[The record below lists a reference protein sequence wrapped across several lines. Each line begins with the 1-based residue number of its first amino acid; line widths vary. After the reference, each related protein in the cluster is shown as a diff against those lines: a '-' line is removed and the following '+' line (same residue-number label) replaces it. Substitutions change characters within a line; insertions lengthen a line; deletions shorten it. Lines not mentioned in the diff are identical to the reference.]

1 MLKSIDRK
9 VFLTAF
15 ISAFLFAACSKSDDT
30 GYTGDTSILSSD
42 ETILRYV
49 AADTPYIFAAIEPLP
64 DDVLDKI
71 EPHVD
76 QMLESYQTILK
87 AAISKKQ
94 KEMSEEE
101 RNSDEVQKLS
111 AVVEEMTSLL
121 SIEGLRGAGFSREST
136 GAFYGNG
143 LLPVVRW
150 ELSDGA
156 LFEEAL
162 ARIEEKAGQK
172 LPVAEIGEYSYRYF
186 DADKIR
192 FIVAVLDN
200 QAVITLLPADSDDA
214 DTSLALGLTLPA
226 DSIINSDTLKDIA
239 TTYGYTNHYI
249 GFFDFE
255 RIATRFTGVASGS
268 DADLLA
274 LMDHDAA
281 ELSDICRTEIQT
293 TAGIAPRMVMG
304 YTTVGLNLFESS
316 VVVELRSD
324 IAAGLSM
331 LPAVVPGLGGD
342 PGGLLSFGFSLDV
355 KAAREFF
362 EARLDALE
370 ASPYECEL
378 FADLQASAAN
388 GRAALEQPVPPMVYD
403 FRGFLAV
410 IDDIE
415 GLDIAKQTPPTSVD
429 GRFMLAMDNA
439 QALVSMGALFSPE
452 VAELNLQADG
462 KPVPLDNAQ
471 IQSMG
476 FSPFVAMTEDA
487 LAIGLG
493 ENAEQ
498 DLQEMLAV
506 TAKEPGPF
514 MSFSMD
520 AARYYSFIGDAMA
533 MAEHDDDG
541 KAPPPEIQE
550 AVNDIMDVVSELY
563 DRMSVDVDLTERGI
577 EMSSS
582 VILKD

>member
-1 MLKSIDRK
+1 MLKLIDKK

-30 GYTGDTSILSSD
+30 GDTTIFSSN

-64 DDVLDKI
+64 EDILDKI

-76 QMLESYQTILK
+76 QMMESYQAILK
-87 AAISKKQ
+87 AAISEKQ
-94 KEMSEEE
+94 KELSKAE

-121 SIEGLRGAGFSREST
+121 SIEGMRGAGFSREST

-143 LLPVVRW
+143 LLPVIRW

-156 LFEEAL
+156 LFEAAL
-162 ARIEEKAGQK
+162 SRIEDKAEQK
-172 LPVAEIGEYSYRYF
+172 LPVADIGKYSYRYF
-186 DADKIR
+186 DADKVR
-192 FIVAVLDN
+192 FIIAVLDD

-214 DTSLALGLTLPA
+214 KTSLALGLTLPA
-226 DSIINSDTLKDIA
+226 DSMTDSDILRDIA

-249 GFFDFE
+249 GFFDLE
-255 RIATRFTGVASGS
+255 KIATRFTGVASGS

-274 LMDHDAA
+274 MMDHDPAD
-281 ELSDICRTEIQT
+281 LSDVCRAEIQA

-304 YTTVGLNLFESS
+304 YTTIELNRFESS
-316 VVVELRSD
+316 AVVELRSD
-324 IAAGLSM
+324 VAVGLSQ

-342 PGGLLSFGFSLDV
+342 PGGLLSFGFSLDL
-355 KAAREFF
+355 KAARDFF
-362 EARLDALE
+362 ETRLDLLE
-370 ASPYECEL
+370 AEPYECEL
-378 FADLQASAAN
+378 FADLQASVAN
-388 GRAALEQPVPPMVYD
+388 GRAALSQPVPPMVYD

-410 IDDIE
+410 IDEIE

-439 QALVSMGALFSPE
+439 QTLVSMGAMFSPE
-452 VAELNLQADG
+452 LAELNLQADG
-462 KPVPLDNAQ
+462 KPVALKNAQ

-476 FSPFVAMTEDA
+476 FSPYAAMTEDA

-493 ENAEQ
+493 ENAEE
-498 DLQEMLAV
+498 DLRNMLAV
-506 TAKEPGPF
+506 EAKEAAPF

-533 MAEHDDDG
+533 MAEQDEDG
-541 KAPPPEIQE
+541 KAPPPEIQA
-550 AVNDIMDVVSELY
+550 AVSDIMDVISELY

-577 EMSSS
+577 EMKSS
-582 VILKD
+582 VTLKD

>member
-1 MLKSIDRK
+1 MLKSINRK
-9 VFLTAF
+9 VILTAV

-30 GYTGDTSILSSD
+30 ADTSILSSD
-42 ETILRYV
+42 DTILRYV

-76 QMLESYQTILK
+76 QMMESYQAILK
-87 AAISKKQ
+87 AAISAQQ

-143 LLPVVRW
+143 LLPVIRW

-156 LFEEAL
+156 LLEAAL
-162 ARIEEKAGQK
+162 SRMEDKAGQK
-172 LPVAEIGEYSYRYF
+172 LPVAGIGKYSYRYF
-186 DADKIR
+186 DADEVR
-192 FIVAVLDN
+192 FIIAVLED

-214 DTSLALGLTLPA
+214 KTSLALGLTLPD
-226 DSIINSDTLKDIA
+226 DSITKSDTLREIA
-239 TTYGYTNHYI
+239 KTYGYTNHYI
-249 GFFDFE
+249 GFIDFE
-255 RIATRFTGVASGS
+255 RIATRFTGATSGS

-274 LMDHDAA
+274 MMDHDAA
-281 ELSDICRTEIQT
+281 ELSDVCRTEIQA

-304 YTTVGLNLFESS
+304 YTTVELNQFESS

-324 IAAGLSM
+324 IAAGLSQ

-342 PGGLLSFGFSLDV
+342 PGGLLSFGFSLDL
-355 KAAREFF
+355 KAARNFV

-370 ASPYECEL
+370 AEPYKCEL
-378 FADLQASAAN
+378 FADLQASVAN
-388 GRAALEQPVPPMVYD
+388 GRAALNQPVPPMVYD
-403 FRGFLAV
+403 FRGFVAV

-415 GLDIAKQTPPTSVD
+415 GLDITNQTPPTSVD

-462 KPVPLDNAQ
+462 KPVALDNAQ
-471 IQSMG
+471 FQSMG
-476 FSPFVAMTEDA
+476 FSPYVAMTENA

-493 ENAEQ
+493 ESAGEE
-498 DLQEMLAV
+498 LQKMLAV
-506 TAKEPGPF
+506 EAKEAGPL

-520 AARYYSFIGDAMA
+520 AARYYSFIGDAVA
-533 MAEHDDDG
+533 MAEQDDDG
-541 KAPPPEIQE
+541 KAPPPEIQA
-550 AVNDIMDVVSELY
+550 AVNDIMDVISELY

-577 EMSSS
+577 ELNSS
-582 VILKD
+582 VTLKD

>member
-9 VFLTAF
+9 VILTAL

-30 GYTGDTSILSSD
+30 GDTSILSSD
-42 ETILRYV
+42 DTVLRYV

-64 DDVLDKI
+64 DDILDKI

-76 QMLESYQTILK
+76 QMLESYQVILK
-87 AAISKKQ
+87 AAISAQQ

-101 RNSDEVQKLS
+101 RNSDEVKKIS

-121 SIEGLRGAGFSREST
+121 SIEGMRGAGFSREST

-156 LFEEAL
+156 LFEAAL
-162 ARIEEKAGQK
+162 ARMEDKAGQK
-172 LPVAEIGEYSYRYF
+172 LPVADIGKYSYRYF
-186 DADKIR
+186 DADSIR
-192 FIVAVLDN
+192 FIIAVLDN
-200 QAVITLLPADSDDA
+200 QAVMTVLPSGSDDA
-214 DTSLALGLTLPA
+214 KTSLALGLTLPA
-226 DSIINSDTLKDIA
+226 DSMTNSDILQKIA

-255 RIATRFTGVASGS
+255 GIAERFTGAASGS

-274 LMDHDAA
+274 MMDYDLT
-281 ELSDICRTEIQT
+281 ELSDVCRAEIQA

-304 YTTVGLNLFESS
+304 YTTVELNHFESS
-316 VVVELRSD
+316 VIVELRSD
-324 IAAGLSM
+324 IAAGLSL

-342 PGGLLSFGFSLDV
+342 QGGLLSFGFSLDV
-355 KAAREFF
+355 KAARDFF

-370 ASPYECEL
+370 AEPYECEL
-378 FADLQASAAN
+378 FAGLQANLAN
-388 GRAALEQPVPPMVYD
+388 GRAALNKPVPPMVYD

-415 GLDIAKQTPPTSVD
+415 GLDIASQTPPTSVD

-439 QALVSMGALFSPE
+439 QALVSMGAMFSPE
-452 VAELNLQADG
+452 LAELNLQADG
-462 KPVPLDNAQ
+462 KPVALDNAQ
-471 IQSMG
+471 VQSMG
-476 FSPFVAMTEDA
+476 FSPFAAMTEDA

-506 TAKEPGPF
+506 KAKEPGPF

-520 AARYYSFIGDAMA
+520 AARYYSFIGDAIA
-533 MAEHDDDG
+533 MAEHDDEG

-550 AVNDIMDVVSELY
+550 AVNEIMDVVAELY

-577 EMSSS
+577 EVSSS
-582 VILKD
+582 VTLKD

>member
-1 MLKSIDRK
+1 MLKSIDKK
-9 VFLTAF
+9 VFLTAL
-15 ISAFLFAACSKSDDT
+15 ISAFLFAACSKSDDK
-30 GYTGDTSILSSD
+30 GDTAVFSSD
-42 ETILRYV
+42 DTILRYV

-76 QMLESYQTILK
+76 QMMASYQEILK
-87 AAISKKQ
+87 AAISAQQ

-101 RNSDEVQKLS
+101 RNSDDVQKLT

-143 LLPVVRW
+143 LLPVIRW

-156 LFEEAL
+156 LFEAAL
-162 ARIEEKAGQK
+162 SRIEDKAEQK

-186 DADKIR
+186 DADEVR
-192 FIVAVLDN
+192 FIIAVLDN
-200 QAVITLLPADSDDA
+200 QAVITLLPAESDDA
-214 DTSLALGLTLPA
+214 KTSLALGLTLPA
-226 DSIINSDTLKDIA
+226 DSMTDSDILREIA
-239 TTYGYTNHYI
+239 KTYGYTNHYI

-255 RIATRFTGVASGS
+255 KIATRFTGVASGS

-281 ELSDICRTEIQT
+281 ELSDVCRTEIQA

-304 YTTVGLNLFESS
+304 YTTVELNRFESS
-316 VVVELRSD
+316 AIVELRSD
-324 IAAGLSM
+324 IAASLSQ

-355 KAAREFF
+355 KAARDFF

-370 ASPYECEL
+370 AEPYECEL
-378 FADLQASAAN
+378 FADMQAGLASS
-388 GRAALEQPVPPMVYD
+388 RAALNQPVPPMVYD

-452 VAELNLQADG
+452 LAELNLQADG
-462 KPVPLDNAQ
+462 KPVLLNNAQ

-476 FSPFVAMTEDA
+476 FSPYAAMTEDA

-493 ENAEQ
+493 ENAEK
-498 DLQEMLAV
+498 DLQKMLAV
-506 TAKEPGPF
+506 EAKEPGPL

-533 MAEHDDDG
+533 MAEQDDDG
-541 KAPPPEIQE
+541 KAPPPEIQA
-550 AVNDIMDVVSELY
+550 AVNDIMDVISELY
-563 DRMSVDVDLTERGI
+563 DRMSVDVDLTKRGI
-577 EMSSS
+577 ELNSS
-582 VILKD
+582 VTLKD

>member
-9 VFLTAF
+9 VFLTAL
-15 ISAFLFAACSKSDDT
+15 ISAFLFAACSKSDDK
-30 GYTGDTSILSSD
+30 GDTAVFSSD
-42 ETILRYV
+42 DTILRYV

-76 QMLESYQTILK
+76 QMMASYQEILK
-87 AAISKKQ
+87 AAISAQ
-94 KEMSEEE
+94 YKEMSEEE
-101 RNSDEVQKLS
+101 RNSDDVQKLT

-143 LLPVVRW
+143 LLPVIRW

-156 LFEEAL
+156 LFEAAL
-162 ARIEEKAGQK
+162 SRIEDKAEQK

-186 DADKIR
+186 DADEVR
-192 FIVAVLDN
+192 FIIAVLDN
-200 QAVITLLPADSDDA
+200 QAVITLLPAESDDA
-214 DTSLALGLTLPA
+214 KTSLALGLTLPA
-226 DSIINSDTLKDIA
+226 DSMTDSDILREIA
-239 TTYGYTNHYI
+239 KAYGYTNHYI

-255 RIATRFTGVASGS
+255 KIATRFTGVASGS

-281 ELSDICRTEIQT
+281 ELSDVCRTEIQA

-304 YTTVGLNLFESS
+304 YTTVELNRFESS
-316 VVVELRSD
+316 VIVELRSD
-324 IAAGLSM
+324 IAASLSQ

-355 KAAREFF
+355 KAARDFF

-370 ASPYECEL
+370 AEPYECEL
-378 FADLQASAAN
+378 FADMQAGLASS
-388 GRAALEQPVPPMVYD
+388 RAALNQPVPPMVYD

-415 GLDIAKQTPPTSVD
+415 GLDITKQTPPTSVD
-429 GRFMLAMDNA
+429 GRFMLAMDNV

-462 KPVPLDNAQ
+462 KPVPLKNAQ

-476 FSPFVAMTEDA
+476 FSPYAAMTEDA
-487 LAIGLG
+487 LAIGMG
-493 ENAEQ
+493 DNAEE
-498 DLQEMLAV
+498 DLQKMLAV
-506 TAKEPGPF
+506 EAKESGPL

-520 AARYYSFIGDAMA
+520 AARYYSFIGDAVA
-533 MAEHDDDG
+533 MAEQDDDG
-541 KAPPPEIQE
+541 KAPPPEIQA
-550 AVNDIMDVVSELY
+550 AVNDIMDVISELY
-563 DRMSVDVDLTERGI
+563 DRMSVDVDLTKRGI
-577 EMSSS
+577 ELNSS
-582 VILKD
+582 VTLKD

>member
-1 MLKSIDRK
+1 MLKSIDKK
-9 VFLTAF
+9 VFLTAL

-30 GYTGDTSILSSD
+30 GDTAVFSSD
-42 ETILRYV
+42 DTILRYV

-76 QMLESYQTILK
+76 QMMESYQAILK
-87 AAISKKQ
+87 AAISAQQ
-94 KEMSEEE
+94 KEMSEEK
-101 RNSDEVQKLS
+101 RNSDEVQKLT

-156 LFEEAL
+156 LLEAAL
-162 ARIEEKAGQK
+162 TRIEDKAGQK
-172 LPVAEIGEYSYRYF
+172 LPVADIGEYSYRYF
-186 DADKIR
+186 DADKVR
-192 FIVAVLDN
+192 FIIAVLDN
-200 QAVITLLPADSDDA
+200 QAVITLLPAESDDA
-214 DTSLALGLTLPA
+214 KTSLALGLTLPA
-226 DSIINSDTLKDIA
+226 DSITDSDTLREIA

-255 RIATRFTGVASGS
+255 RIATRFTGIASGS

-281 ELSDICRTEIQT
+281 ELSDVCRAEIQA
-293 TAGIAPRMVMG
+293 TAGIAPRIVMG
-304 YTTVGLNLFESS
+304 YTTVELNRFESS

-324 IAAGLSM
+324 IAAGLSQ

-342 PGGLLSFGFSLDV
+342 PGGLLSFGFSLDM
-355 KAAREFF
+355 KAARDFF
-362 EARLDALE
+362 EARLDVLE
-370 ASPYECEL
+370 AEPYECEL
-378 FADLQASAAN
+378 FADLQASLAN
-388 GRAALEQPVPPMVYD
+388 GRAALNQPVPPMVYD

-429 GRFMLAMDNA
+429 GRLMLAMDNA

-452 VAELNLQADG
+452 VAELNLQTDG
-462 KPVPLDNAQ
+462 KPVAFDNAQ
-471 IQSMG
+471 FQSMG
-476 FSPFVAMTEDA
+476 FSPYAAMTEDA

-493 ENAEQ
+493 EDAEA
-498 DLQEMLAV
+498 DLQKMLAV
-506 TAKEPGPF
+506 EANEPGPF

-520 AARYYSFIGDAMA
+520 AARYYSFIGDAVA
-533 MAEHDDDG
+533 MAEQNDDG
-541 KAPPPEIQE
+541 KAPPPEIQA
-550 AVNDIMDVVSELY
+550 AVNDIMDVISELY

-577 EMSSS
+577 ELNSS
-582 VILKD
+582 VTLKD

>member
-9 VFLTAF
+9 VFLTAL
-15 ISAFLFAACSKSDDT
+15 ISAFLFVACSKSDDK
-30 GYTGDTSILSSD
+30 GDTAVFSSD

-49 AADTPYIFAAIEPLP
+49 AADTPYIFAATEPLP

-76 QMLESYQTILK
+76 QMMASYQEILK
-87 AAISKKQ
+87 AAISAHQ

-101 RNSDEVQKLS
+101 RNSDDVQKLT

-136 GAFYGNG
+136 GALYGNG
-143 LLPVVRW
+143 LLPVIRW

-156 LFEEAL
+156 LFEAAL
-162 ARIEEKAGQK
+162 SRIEDKAEQK
-172 LPVAEIGEYSYRYF
+172 LPVADIGEYSYRYF
-186 DADKIR
+186 DADEVR
-192 FIVAVLDN
+192 FIIAVLDN
-200 QAVITLLPADSDDA
+200 QAVITLLPAGSDDA
-214 DTSLALGLTLPA
+214 KTSLALGLTLPA
-226 DSIINSDTLKDIA
+226 DSITDSDTLREIVK
-239 TTYGYTNHYI
+239 TYGYTNHYV

-255 RIATRFTGVASGS
+255 RIATRFTSEASGS

-274 LMDHDAA
+274 LMDHDTA
-281 ELSDICRTEIQT
+281 ELSDVCRTEIQA

-304 YTTVGLNLFESS
+304 YTTVDLNRFESS
-316 VVVELRSD
+316 VIVELRSD
-324 IAAGLSM
+324 IAAGLSQ

-342 PGGLLSFGFSLDV
+342 HGGLLSFGFSLDV
-355 KAAREFF
+355 KAARDFF

-370 ASPYECEL
+370 AEPYECEL
-378 FADLQASAAN
+378 FADLQN
-388 GRAALEQPVPPMVYD
+388 GIAGGREALNQPVPPMVYD

-415 GLDIAKQTPPTSVD
+415 GLDIGSQAPPTSID

-439 QALVSMGALFSPE
+439 QALVSMGAMFSPE

-462 KPVPLDNAQ
+462 KPVPLKNAQ

-476 FSPFVAMTEDA
+476 FSPYAAMTEDA
-487 LAIGLG
+487 IAIGLG
-493 ENAEQ
+493 DDAEK
-498 DLQEMLAV
+498 DLQKMLAAE
-506 TAKEPGPF
+506 AKEPAPL

-520 AARYYSFIGDAMA
+520 AARYYSFIGDAVA
-533 MAEHDDDG
+533 MAEQDDDG
-541 KAPPPEIQE
+541 KAPPPEIQA
-550 AVNDIMDVVSELY
+550 AVNDIMDVISELY

-577 EMSSS
+577 ELESS
-582 VILKD
+582 VTLKD

>member
-1 MLKSIDRK
+1 MLKSIDKK

-30 GYTGDTSILSSD
+30 GDTTILSSD
-42 ETILRYV
+42 DTILRYV

-76 QMLESYQTILK
+76 QMMESYQVILK
-87 AAISKKQ
+87 AAISEKQ

-101 RNSDEVQKLS
+101 RNSDEVHKLS

-143 LLPVVRW
+143 LLPVIRW

-156 LFEEAL
+156 LFEAAL
-162 ARIEEKAGQK
+162 SRIEDKAGQK

-192 FIVAVLDN
+192 FIIAVLDN
-200 QAVITLLPADSDDA
+200 QAVTTLLPAGSDDA
-214 DTSLALGLTLPA
+214 KTSLALGLTLPA
-226 DSIINSDTLKDIA
+226 DSMTDSDALRDIA
-239 TTYGYTNHYI
+239 TAYGYTNHYI

-274 LMDHDAA
+274 LMDQDAA
-281 ELSDICRTEIQT
+281 ELSDVCRAEIQA

-304 YTTVGLNLFESS
+304 YTTVDLSRFESS

-324 IAAGLSM
+324 VAAGLSQ

-342 PGGLLSFGFSLDV
+342 PGGLMSFGFSLDL
-355 KAAREFF
+355 KAARDFF
-362 EARLDALE
+362 EARLDVLE
-370 ASPYECEL
+370 AEPYECEL
-378 FADLQASAAN
+378 FADLQASVAN
-388 GRAALEQPVPPMVYD
+388 GREALKQPVPPMVYD
-403 FRGFLAV
+403 FKGFLAV

-415 GLDIAKQTPPTSVD
+415 GLDITSQTPPTSVD
-429 GRFMLAMDNA
+429 GRFMLVMDNA

-452 VAELNLQADG
+452 GAELNLQTDG
-462 KPVPLDNAQ
+462 KPVALDNAQ

-476 FSPFVAMTEDA
+476 FSPYAAMTEDA

-493 ENAEQ
+493 ENAEE
-498 DLQEMLAV
+498 DLQNMLAV
-506 TAKEPGPF
+506 KAKEPGPF

-520 AARYYSFIGDAMA
+520 AARYYSFIGDAME
-533 MAEHDDDG
+533 MTEQDDDG
-541 KAPPPEIQE
+541 KAPPPEIQA
-550 AVNDIMDVVSELY
+550 AVSDIMDVISELY
-563 DRMSVDVDLTERGI
+563 DRMSVEVDLTERGI
-577 EMSSS
+577 ELKSS
-582 VILKD
+582 VTLKD

>member
-9 VFLTAF
+9 VFITAL
-15 ISAFLFAACSKSDDT
+15 ISAFLFAACSKSDDK
-30 GYTGDTSILSSD
+30 GDTAVFSSD
-42 ETILRYV
+42 DTILRYV

-76 QMLESYQTILK
+76 QMMGSYQAILK
-87 AAISKKQ
+87 AAISAQQ
-94 KEMSEEE
+94 KEMPEEK
-101 RNSDEVQKLS
+101 RNSDEVQKLT

-156 LFEEAL
+156 LFEAAL
-162 ARIEEKAGQK
+162 SRIEDKAGQK
-172 LPVAEIGEYSYRYF
+172 LPVAEIGNYSYRYF
-186 DADKIR
+186 DADEIR
-192 FIVAVLDN
+192 FIIAVLGN
-200 QAVITLLPADSDDA
+200 QAVITVLPAESDDA
-214 DTSLALGLTLPA
+214 RTSLALGLTLPA
-226 DSIINSDTLKDIA
+226 DSITDSDTLRDIA

-268 DADLLA
+268 DADLMA
-274 LMDHDAA
+274 MMDHNAA
-281 ELSDICRTEIQT
+281 EMSDVCRTEIQA

-304 YTTVGLNLFESS
+304 YTTVELNRFESS
-316 VVVELRSD
+316 VIVELRSD
-324 IAAGLSM
+324 IAAGLSQ

-370 ASPYECEL
+370 AEPYECEL
-378 FADLQASAAN
+378 FADLQASLAN
-388 GRAALEQPVPPMVYD
+388 GRAALDQPVPPMVYD
-403 FRGFLAV
+403 FKGFLAV

-415 GLDIAKQTPPTSVD
+415 GLDITKQTPPTSVD

-439 QALVSMGALFSPE
+439 QALVSMGAMFSPE

-462 KPVPLDNAQ
+462 KPVPLNNAQ
-471 IQSMG
+471 FQSMG
-476 FSPFVAMTEDA
+476 FSPYAAMTDDA

-493 ENAEQ
+493 DNAEE
-498 DLQEMLAV
+498 DLQKMLAV
-506 TAKEPGPF
+506 EAKEAGPL

-520 AARYYSFIGDAMA
+520 AARYYSFIGDAVV
-533 MAEHDDDG
+533 MAEQDDDG
-541 KAPPPEIQE
+541 KAPPPEIQA
-550 AVNDIMDVVSELY
+550 AVNDIMDVISELY
-563 DRMSVDVDLTERGI
+563 DRMSVDVDVTKRGI
-577 EMSSS
+577 ELNSS
-582 VILKD
+582 VTLKD

>member
-1 MLKSIDRK
+1 MLKSIDKK
-9 VFLTAF
+9 VFLTAL
-15 ISAFLFAACSKSDDT
+15 ISAFLFAACSKSDDK
-30 GYTGDTSILSSD
+30 GDTAVFSSD
-42 ETILRYV
+42 DTILRYV

-76 QMLESYQTILK
+76 QMMASYQEILK
-87 AAISKKQ
+87 AAISAQQ

-101 RNSDEVQKLS
+101 RNSDDVQKLT

-143 LLPVVRW
+143 LLPVIRW

-156 LFEEAL
+156 LLEAAL
-162 ARIEEKAGQK
+162 SRIEDKAEQK

-186 DADKIR
+186 DADEVR
-192 FIVAVLDN
+192 FIIAVLDN
-200 QAVITLLPADSDDA
+200 QAVITLLPAESDDA
-214 DTSLALGLTLPA
+214 KTSLALGLTLPA
-226 DSIINSDTLKDIA
+226 DSMTDSDILREIA
-239 TTYGYTNHYI
+239 KTYGYTNHYI

-255 RIATRFTGVASGS
+255 KIATRFTGVASGS

-281 ELSDICRTEIQT
+281 ELSDVCRTEIQA

-304 YTTVGLNLFESS
+304 YTTVELNRFESS
-316 VVVELRSD
+316 VIVELRSD
-324 IAAGLSM
+324 IAASLSQ

-355 KAAREFF
+355 KAARDFF
-362 EARLDALE
+362 EARLDVLE
-370 ASPYECEL
+370 AEPYECEL
-378 FADLQASAAN
+378 FADMQAGLASS
-388 GRAALEQPVPPMVYD
+388 RAALNQPVPPMVYD

-415 GLDIAKQTPPTSVD
+415 GLDITKQTPPTSVD

-462 KPVPLDNAQ
+462 KPVPLKNAQ

-476 FSPFVAMTEDA
+476 FSPYAAMTEDA
-487 LAIGLG
+487 LAIGMG
-493 ENAEQ
+493 DNAEE
-498 DLQEMLAV
+498 DLQKMLAV
-506 TAKEPGPF
+506 EAKESGPL

-520 AARYYSFIGDAMA
+520 AARYYSFIGDAVA
-533 MAEHDDDG
+533 MAEQDDDG
-541 KAPPPEIQE
+541 NAPPPEIQA
-550 AVNDIMDVVSELY
+550 AVNDIMDVISELY
-563 DRMSVDVDLTERGI
+563 DRMSVDVDLTKRGI
-577 EMSSS
+577 ELNSS
-582 VILKD
+582 VTLKD

>member
-9 VFLTAF
+9 VFLTAL

-30 GYTGDTSILSSD
+30 GDTTVFSSND
-42 ETILRYV
+42 TILRYV

-76 QMLESYQTILK
+76 QMMESYQAILK
-87 AAISKKQ
+87 AAISAQQ
-94 KEMSEEE
+94 KEMSEEK
-101 RNSDEVQKLS
+101 RNSDEVQKLT

-156 LFEEAL
+156 LFEAAL
-162 ARIEEKAGQK
+162 SRIEDKAGQK
-172 LPVAEIGEYSYRYF
+172 LPVADIGEYSYRYF
-186 DADKIR
+186 DADKVR
-192 FIVAVLDN
+192 FIIAVLDN
-200 QAVITLLPADSDDA
+200 QAVITLLPAESDEA
-214 DTSLALGLTLPA
+214 KTSLALGLTLPA
-226 DSIINSDTLKDIA
+226 DSITDSDTLREIA
-239 TTYGYTNHYI
+239 ATYGYTNHYI

-281 ELSDICRTEIQT
+281 ELSDVCRTEIQA

-304 YTTVGLNLFESS
+304 YTTVELNRFESS

-324 IAAGLSM
+324 IAAGLSQ

-342 PGGLLSFGFSLDV
+342 PGGLLSFGFSLDA

-362 EARLDALE
+362 EARLDVLE
-370 ASPYECEL
+370 AEPYECEL
-378 FADLQASAAN
+378 FADLQASLAN
-388 GRAALEQPVPPMVYD
+388 GRAALAQPVPPMVYD

-415 GLDIAKQTPPTSVD
+415 GLDIGSRTPPTSID

-452 VAELNLQADG
+452 VAELNLQTDG
-462 KPVPLDNAQ
+462 KPVQLNNAQ
-471 IQSMG
+471 IRSMG
-476 FSPFVAMTEDA
+476 FDAYAALTENA

-493 ENAEQ
+493 ENAERALV
-498 DLQEMLAV
+498 DMLAV
-506 TAKEPGPF
+506 KPDEAGPF

-520 AARYYSFIGDAMA
+520 AARYYSFIGDAVA
-533 MAEHDDDG
+533 MSEQDDDG
-541 KAPPPEIQE
+541 KAPPPEIQA
-550 AVNDIMDVVSELY
+550 AVNDIMDVISELY

-577 EMSSS
+577 ELNSS
-582 VILKD
+582 VTLKD

>member
-1 MLKSIDRK
+1 MLKSIDKK

-30 GYTGDTSILSSD
+30 GDTTIFSSD
-42 ETILRYV
+42 DTILRYV

-76 QMLESYQTILK
+76 QMMESYRVILK
-87 AAISKKQ
+87 AAISEKQ

-143 LLPVVRW
+143 LLPVIRW

-156 LFEEAL
+156 LFEAAL
-162 ARIEEKAGQK
+162 SRIEDKAGQK
-172 LPVAEIGEYSYRYF
+172 LPAAEIGEYSYRYF

-192 FIVAVLDN
+192 FIIAVLDN
-200 QAVITLLPADSDDA
+200 QAVTTLLPADSDDA
-214 DTSLALGLTLPA
+214 KTSLALGLTLPA
-226 DSIINSDTLKDIA
+226 DSMTDSDALREIA
-239 TTYGYTNHYI
+239 TAYGYTNHYI

-274 LMDHDAA
+274 MMDHDAA
-281 ELSDICRTEIQT
+281 ELSDVCRAEIQA

-304 YTTVGLNLFESS
+304 YTTVDLSRFESS
-316 VVVELRSD
+316 AVVELRSD
-324 IAAGLSM
+324 IAAGLSQ

-342 PGGLLSFGFSLDV
+342 TGGLLSFGFSLDL
-355 KAAREFF
+355 KAARDFF
-362 EARLDALE
+362 EARLDVLE
-370 ASPYECEL
+370 AEPYECEL
-378 FADLQASAAN
+378 FADLQASVAN
-388 GRAALEQPVPPMVYD
+388 GREALNQPVPPMVYD
-403 FRGFLAV
+403 FKGFLAV

-415 GLDIAKQTPPTSVD
+415 GLDISKQTPPTSVD
-429 GRFMLAMDNA
+429 GRFMLVMDNA

-462 KPVPLDNAQ
+462 KPVALDNAQ

-476 FSPFVAMTEDA
+476 FSPYAAMTEDA

-493 ENAEQ
+493 ENAEE
-498 DLQEMLAV
+498 DLQNMLAV
-506 TAKEPGPF
+506 EAKEPGPF

-520 AARYYSFIGDAMA
+520 AARYYSFIGDAME
-533 MAEHDDDG
+533 MTKQDDDG
-541 KAPPPEIQE
+541 KAPPPEIQA
-550 AVNDIMDVVSELY
+550 AVSDIMDVISELY

-577 EMSSS
+577 ELKSS
-582 VILKD
+582 VTLKD